1 MIKIMYLDSKPNL
14 EFSLLQGNIWG
25 QIVNQQ
31 PLHWTFFNNFVIE
44 ISVIAKL
51 YAIFHHYLSIVLVGG
66 PLANNKNICRLPPP
80 IFGQKNFFCI
90 KKYRKLLSTPNKL
103 QNIFSLYNLLRRNI
117 PLRRNP
123 PSKKCNF

>member
-1 MIKIMYLDSKPNL
+1 MYKYDIQQTVSPCLLLLDDQNYVCTYLDSNPSL

-31 PLHWTFFNNFVIE
+31 PLHWTFFNNFVIK

-66 PLANNKNICRLPPP
+66 TTGK
-80 IFGQKNFFCI
+80 Q
-90 KKYRKLLSTPNKL
+90 
-103 QNIFSLYNLLRRNI
+103 
-117 PLRRNP
+117 
-123 PSKKCNF
+123 